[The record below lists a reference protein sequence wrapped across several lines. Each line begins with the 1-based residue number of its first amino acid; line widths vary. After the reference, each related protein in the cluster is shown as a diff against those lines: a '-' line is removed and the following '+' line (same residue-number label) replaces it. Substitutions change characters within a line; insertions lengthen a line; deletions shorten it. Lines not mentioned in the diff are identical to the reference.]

1 MPEKTYLPLSEEP
14 AAALRRWR
22 RRHELSPH
30 FGGIDDLLVI
40 AGPPACGKK
49 RLAYRLAEA
58 FGREVL
64 HLHMGEFSFADD
76 IGRLLDNEKG
86 ILHTWVAQHPAG
98 VVIFDDIDACDHSIQ
113 RAVAAIVSDG
123 ASACPGHFR
132 QTIFLFTFNVKAPE
146 WTEKEYIDRYYE
158 QPLLEQ
164 ARFYEALA
172 AVGAPDENGTVRRLF
187 DPQLLNVLSES
198 DLILLYPHDLPQ
210 LLSICQSVLQA
221 CIDRF
226 QARYE
231 QRLNLEHPV
240 ATAQALLLSFSPYL
254 NSTRIAHRLGATIF
268 DLLAP
273 CLGQDIACDIRV
285 SKAARNTLSKLFSDT
300 DTVKSFG
307 KYDRRFRLVWS
318 RKSGNILLKAVEEIE
333 DLPAIKE
340 AMQNDRLHIRAG
352 GPVGFDDI
360 AGQQRAKEQLGKLIR
375 LLGNEKALKHFDIT
389 LPKGVLLY
397 GPEGVG
403 KTMLVKA
410 LAKEAA
416 LPYLYLRGSD
426 LFDEGLI
433 EEAYTRARLSA
444 PMMIIL
450 EGVDLKGLIDGSYT
464 PIPTEA
470 LEQGIDHSP
479 DRPDAFVFTVMTAHN
494 KDEVPESLMHPGRV
508 DQFVEVPELDRDAR
522 RFFAKK
528 LLEKPHDKIDI
539 ERISRYMTGMNG
551 YELGRIAKACALEA
565 IKQGKSKLDE
575 QIVID
580 QINTIKYGS
589 RLDKK
594 RLKNFEED
602 LRQSAIHEAAHA
614 VVTLVLLPDVEIE
627 QVTVIPRS
635 EALGLVSYAQE
646 EIQTNLDIEELRGN
660 IAVSLAGRIATV
672 KAFGEKGLE
681 TGAHSDLQ
689 QATMYAYSA
698 VAMYGMDTA
707 LRNLN
712 VEILLQNISNTLYS
726 EKIEDRI
733 SRWIEEGTERA
744 TKVIDAHWT
753 LIESI
758 AQRLIKEE
766 FIEGSELKKLYADF
780 TAKEKAIALMP
791 GDDRP

>member
-1 MPEKTYLPLSEEP
+1 
-14 AAALRRWR
+14 
-22 RRHELSPH
+22 
-30 FGGIDDLLVI
+30 
-40 AGPPACGKK
+40 
-49 RLAYRLAEA
+49 
-58 FGREVL
+58 
-64 HLHMGEFSFADD
+64 
-76 IGRLLDNEKG
+76 
-86 ILHTWVAQHPAG
+86 
-98 VVIFDDIDACDHSIQ
+98 
-113 RAVAAIVSDG
+113 
-123 ASACPGHFR
+123 
-132 QTIFLFTFNVKAPE
+132 
-146 WTEKEYIDRYYE
+146 
-158 QPLLEQ
+158 
-164 ARFYEALA
+164 
-172 AVGAPDENGTVRRLF
+172 
-187 DPQLLNVLSES
+187 
-198 DLILLYPHDLPQ
+198 
-210 LLSICQSVLQA
+210 
-221 CIDRF
+221 
-226 QARYE
+226 
-231 QRLNLEHPV
+231 
-240 ATAQALLLSFSPYL
+240 
-254 NSTRIAHRLGATIF
+254 
-268 DLLAP
+268 
-273 CLGQDIACDIRV
+273 
-285 SKAARNTLSKLFSDT
+285 
-300 DTVKSFG
+300 
-307 KYDRRFRLVWS
+307 
-318 RKSGNILLKAVEEIE
+318 
-333 DLPAIKE
+333 
-340 AMQNDRLHIRAG
+340 
-352 GPVGFDDI
+352 
-360 AGQQRAKEQLGKLIR
+360 
-375 LLGNEKALKHFDIT
+375 
-389 LPKGVLLY
+389 
-397 GPEGVG
+397 
-403 KTMLVKA
+403 
-410 LAKEAA
+410 
-416 LPYLYLRGSD
+416 
-426 LFDEGLI
+426 
-433 EEAYTRARLSA
+433 
-444 PMMIIL
+444 
-450 EGVDLKGLIDGSYT
+450 
-464 PIPTEA
+464 
-470 LEQGIDHSP
+470 
-479 DRPDAFVFTVMTAHN
+479 
-494 KDEVPESLMHPGRV
+494 MHPGRV

-539 ERISRYMTGMNG
+539 ERISRYMTGMNC

-707 LRNLN
+707 LRNFN
-712 VEILLQNISNTLYS
+712 AEMLLQNIRNTLYA